1 MNHKYTYFLGFSM
14 KVETK
19 VQETA
24 KRTDTHKKHQLRRWI
39 RIPAL
44 MDKLTANSG
53 YHIGQKILTPKQV
66 SIIVEHLGYP

>member
-1 MNHKYTYFLGFSM
+1 MNECFIVRAYG
-14 KVETK
+14 
-19 VQETA
+19 VQELA
-24 KRTDTHKKHQLRRWI
+24 LMYFPDSAPHSASNQLRRWI